1 VCHSKSPSS
10 AAASFFALTVSTR
23 SFSFVS
29 SMAYETVLYVIG
41 RAVAGSI
48 EFRLL
53 LLFMEPIDVE
63 DMFDA
68 VRDNLR
74 LVSRLPASS
83 SPTLPNLIL
92 VPWRGKG
99 WKTSSSFCAADS
111 KATLSAIAT
120 VGGRWLVGC
129 VWGCAEEERRDMTSA
144 ALSSEWTVNCY
155 LREVCARK

>member
-1 VCHSKSPSS
+1 
-10 AAASFFALTVSTR
+10 
-23 SFSFVS
+23 
-29 SMAYETVLYVIG
+29 MAYETVLYVIG

-48 EFRLL
+48 EFSLL

-63 DMFDA
+63 DMFEA

-92 VPWRGKG
+92 VPWRGRG

-120 VGGRWLVGC
+120 VGGSWLVGC
-129 VWGCAEEERRDMTSA
+129 VLRSLKKRD
-144 ALSSEWTVNCY
+144 EI
-155 LREVCARK
+155 

>member
-1 VCHSKSPSS
+1 
-10 AAASFFALTVSTR
+10 
-23 SFSFVS
+23 
-29 SMAYETVLYVIG
+29 MAYETVLYVIG

-63 DMFDA
+63 DMFDV

-83 SPTLPNLIL
+83 SLTLPNLIL

-99 WKTSSSFCAADS
+99 WKTSSSFCVADS